1 MYKYEYCLLATAG
14 DCKRYSSVQFSS
26 VQFLLDMLRTRYVNY
41 APRWSVFILYETRK
55 SNAECENHHGQCN
68 WDSVLNSVCVAGA
81 ANAHIAL
88 QDSLI
93 PKQ

>member
-1 MYKYEYCLLATAG
+1 MKL
-14 DCKRYSSVQFSS
+14 
-26 VQFLLDMLRTRYVNY
+26 
-41 APRWSVFILYETRK
+41 
-55 SNAECENHHGQCN
+55 ENHHGQCN